1 MGQRLVRRI
10 PGRLRAVLRR
20 PPGSPGSLGPKP
32 ADRACARLPR
42 RRLCLAAVAE
52 LAAVYL
58 ITGTDRPKVG
68 RALRRLR
75 ARIGDDATEILSA
88 HEAGGEDVVASCN
101 ALGLFAV
108 ERRLV
113 IVEDVQ
119 RWKAADLK
127 ALGEYLP
134 RPAPT
139 SVLVLVGDEVK
150 PDSPLAKAV
159 AEAGEVLVYDL
170 PKRGR
175 KADLPRW
182 VEAELR
188 ERGVL
193 VDHEAA
199 RAIVELVGDNAN
211 ELATEVDKLATWAD
225 GERIG
230 EREVV
235 ALVPARAEAP
245 PFDLTDAWGARD
257 VPGVLAA
264 SERIIERSGDAT
276 RDVLL
281 RTAGLMTSHVG
292 RVRECRR
299 LDAEGVPPAAA
310 AERLK
315 RNRYYVQ
322 KLYEQAGNFSEDELD
337 DAIVRLARLDHALKG
352 GSKLPGELE
361 FTRALIDVSRG
372 TAAT

>member
-1 MGQRLVRRI
+1 M
-10 PGRLRAVLRR
+10 
-20 PPGSPGSLGPKP
+20 
-32 ADRACARLPR
+32 
-42 RRLCLAAVAE
+42 AE
-52 LAAVYL
+52 LSSVYL
-58 ITGTDRPKVG
+58 ITGTDRPKVV

-75 ARIGDDATEILSA
+75 DRVGDEATELLSA
-88 HEAGGEDVVASCN
+88 HETSGDDAVAACN
-101 ALGLFAV
+101 ALGLFTV

-113 IVEDVQ
+113 VVEDVE

-127 ALGEYLP
+127 TLDDYL
-134 RPAPT
+134 RGPAPT
-139 SVLVLVGDEVK
+139 TVLVLVGNEVK
-150 PDSPLAKAV
+150 RDSALAKA
-159 AEAGEVLVYDL
+159 AAKAGEVLVYDL

-182 VEAELR
+182 VEAQLR

-193 VDHEAA
+193 IDPDAA
-199 RAIVELVGDNAN
+199 RALVELVGENTH
-211 ELATEVDKLATWAD
+211 ELAGEVDKLATWAE

-230 EREVV
+230 EREV
-235 ALVPARAEAP
+235 AAFVPARAEAP
-245 PFDLTDAWGARD
+245 PFDLTDAWGSRD
-257 VPGVLAA
+257 VAGVLAS
-264 SERIIERSGDAT
+264 SERIVERSGDAT

-281 RTAGLMTSHVG
+281 RVAGLMTSHVG
-292 RVRECRR
+292 RVRDCRR

-337 DAIVRLARLDHALKG
+337 DAIVRLARLDLALKG

-361 FTRALIDVSRG
+361 FTRALIDVTRG
-372 TAAT
+372 VEAPRSP

>member
-1 MGQRLVRRI
+1 
-10 PGRLRAVLRR
+10 
-20 PPGSPGSLGPKP
+20 
-32 ADRACARLPR
+32 
-42 RRLCLAAVAE
+42 LAAVAE

-75 ARIGDDATEILSA
+75 DRIGDDATEILSA
-88 HEAGGEDVVASCN
+88 QEASAEDAVAACN

-108 ERRLV
+108 ERSLV

-150 PDSPLAKAV
+150 RDSQLAKAV
-159 AEAGEVLVYDL
+159 AQAGEVLVYDL

-182 VEAELR
+182 VEAQLR

-193 VDHEAA
+193 VDPEAA
-199 RAIVELVGDNAN
+199 RAIVELVGENTD
-211 ELATEVDKLATWAD
+211 ELATEIDKLATWAA

-230 EREVV
+230 EREV
-235 ALVPARAEAP
+235 AMLVPARAEAP
-245 PFDLTDAWGARD
+245 PFDLTDSWGARD

-337 DAIVRLARLDHALKG
+337 EAIVRLARLDHALKG
-352 GSKLPGELE
+352 GSRLPGELE
-361 FTRALIDVSRG
+361 FTRALIDVARG
-372 TAAT
+372 AATA